1 MKIWIF
7 NWLIGLTLVAASTT
21 YAQTLPSK
29 TFAQGQSGAIATGS
43 NEAAAAG
50 IGILKADGNAVDAA
64 VATLLVQSVVE
75 SHLYCFGGEVPII
88 VYDAKR
94 NVVEVIAG
102 LGASPR
108 LATPEWYRENRN
120 GVIQGRNDIANAVV
134 PGTLDACITALQ
146 RYGTKTFREC
156 SEGMLLSLIHIS
168 EPTRPY

>member
-108 LATPEWYRENRN
+108 LATPEW
-120 GVIQGRNDIANAVV
+120 
-134 PGTLDACITALQ
+134 
-146 RYGTKTFREC
+146 
-156 SEGMLLSLIHIS
+156 LSLIHI
-168 EPTRPY
+168 